1 MMLLEF
7 MPQVVGSVQAILAGN
22 HDNDILNLIHKFHG
36 SCACSGVP
44 RLKQLCMTIEQQLR
58 QQTDLQDLQ
67 PEWLELLDE
76 IENVRYAAKSYLG
89 TA

>member
-1 MMLLEF
+1 
-7 MPQVVGSVQAILAGN
+7 
-22 HDNDILNLIHKFHG
+22 
-36 SCACSGVP
+36 
-44 RLKQLCMTIEQQLR
+44 MTIEQQLR